1 MTEPLTSPVPPS
13 TPPTDVIVIS
23 SGEDDDD
30 VTVISVAAPDSRV
43 VKKEKVMW
51 PLTKTFII
59 SLQRKGNKARDHGN
73 MQ

>member
-1 MTEPLTSPVPPS
+1 MIEPLTSPVPPA

-23 SGEDDDD
+23 SGEDDD
-30 VTVISVAAPDSRV
+30 VTVVSVAAPDPRA

-59 SLQRKGNKARDHGN
+59 SLQGKGNKARDRDN

>member
-13 TPPTDVIVIS
+13 TSPTDVIVIS
-23 SGEDDDD
+23 SGEDDD

-59 SLQRKGNKARDHGN
+59 SLQRKDNKARDHGN
-73 MQ
+73 M